1 MIYKQKDCAALGEEG
16 CYFLSLLWI
25 AERELGRDLDAL
37 AVFDEAKRRGWAG
50 EDCYMANPAQMMT
63 ELLGKPCTV
72 RKSWDFSE
80 PLKANEREVRC
91 FKRDLTGVT
100 YYHFVAV
107 DGDGSVAYDPLEDS
121 NTVKHGKPQSRRIL
135 AIGEAT

>member
-1 MIYKQKDCAALGEEG
+1 MIYKQRDCKALGEEG

-37 AVFDEAKRRGWAG
+37 AVFDEAKKRGWAG
-50 EDCYMANPAQMMT
+50 TDCYMANPAAMMT
-63 ELLGKPCTV
+63 ELLGKPCEI

-80 PLKANEREVRC
+80 TLKENEREVRC
-91 FKRDLTGVT
+91 YRRETTGTT

-107 DGDGSVAYDPLEDS
+107 SEEGVVVYDPLEDS
-121 NTVKHGKPQSRRIL
+121 NTVRLGKPHSRRIL
-135 AIGEAT
+135 TIG

>member
-1 MIYKQKDCAALGEEG
+1 MGYKQKECLALGEEG

-25 AERELGRDLDAL
+25 AENELGRGLDAL
-37 AVFDEAKRRGWAG
+37 AVFEEARRNGWAG
-50 EDCYMANPAQMMT
+50 EDCYMANPAAMMT
-63 ELLGKPCTV
+63 ALLGKTCTI

-80 PLKANEREVRC
+80 ALLPNERDIWLY
-91 FKRDLTGVT
+91 KRETTGKT

-107 DGDGSVAYDPLEDS
+107 ADGKVAYDPLGES

-135 AIGEAT
+135 RIGELA